1 VDGPRIKKSMP
12 FFINKYISP
21 KNPDSY
27 EKKHGI
33 KPVDAFVNDVVHL
46 LSDYQ
51 PKVVEKDG

>member
-1 VDGPRIKKSMP
+1 MP